1 MSNQYTYARFWRC
14 ALQVNPVG
22 YDSVYRGGKH
32 GMSEA
37 DYNQALLA
45 KCQELEIK
53 IVGLVDHGSVDRVD
67 ALRNILA
74 PHGIVVFPGF
84 EIASTEKIHMICLFP
99 EDTTKD
105 QLNRYLGRLQ
115 LTDPEEKVRPSRF
128 GCIQLAETIKELGGF
143 WYAAHATQA
152 SGILFQRS
160 VHTWQRSDLVKAAQI
175 PGSMDDLPQEYKNI
189 VLNANPNWKRER
201 PVAVIN
207 AKDVAKP
214 SDLDDASASCWIKM
228 TKPTFD
234 AFKVAFLDP
243 ESRIR
248 LNSQKPEAMA
258 GAIVSMTISGGYLDG
273 VEIAFSRHLNTVIGG
288 RGTGKS
294 TLLECLRYVLDI
306 PPKSRQAQKLHLE
319 IIKENLGKASGR
331 IEMEIVSS
339 SQHGKRYRVSR
350 RYGEMPIVREV
361 VSDGSGNVS
370 TLQPR
375 DLLPGIDIYGQNE
388 IYELAQDEQSRV
400 QLLDRFL
407 PNDGDY
413 AQHNTTLKKRLQENQ
428 QKLVKTLG
436 EVDDLKAQM
445 ARLPKLVEQLQGF
458 QALGIQ
464 EKLAKT
470 PLFTRER
477 QIVERIREEIRHS
490 RDGVASLRDNLPDLT
505 FISDKA
511 LEGLP
516 NAALLSPA
524 RTVLDKLHQSFE
536 RHLAE
541 LTAELANGEQQLAV
555 RLALWEQSIAQGEAE
570 LEKAL
575 RSLPATAGKRGQ
587 EVGTAY
593 QRLLQDIER
602 IKPLEARVAN
612 HDRLLESQRQERR
625 NLLAELSD
633 LRNQRTKDLQ
643 SAARKLN
650 RRLEGK
656 LKVEVVPEADRT
668 PLKTFLLDSNLESV
682 GEKRWRIWQERYGGG
697 ILGLESEGEKR
708 LSWIDERD
716 AISPSAL
723 AQAIRTGT
731 GVLQTDWRLTPLV
744 ADAMTTL
751 SESRLMELE
760 ALELDHRIDIFL
772 NVSHGQMEAVFRPL
786 DKLSTGQQCTAI
798 LHMLL
803 LENVDPL
810 IMDQPEDNLDNA
822 FIVERIVHEL
832 RAAKT
837 SRQFLF
843 ATHNA
848 NIPVFGD
855 AEWIGVFTAMENHGS
870 LTFDAQG
877 SIDVPVIR
885 DQVANILEGGRDAFI
900 QRKEK
905 YEF

>member
-1 MSNQYTYARFWRC
+1 MSDQYTYACFWRC

-22 YDSVYRGGKH
+22 YNSAYRGNEH
-32 GMSEA
+32 GLSEA

-45 KCQELEIK
+45 KCLELDIK
-53 IVGLVDHGSVDRVD
+53 VVGLADHGSVDSVD
-67 ALRNILA
+67 TLRNVLA

-84 EIASTEKIHMICLFP
+84 EIASTEKIHMVCLFP

-105 QLNRYLGRLQ
+105 QLNRFLGSLQ
-115 LTDPEEKVRPSRF
+115 LTDPEEKVRPSRL
-128 GCIQLAETIKELGGF
+128 GCIQLAETIKGLGGF

-152 SGILFQRS
+152 SGILFQKS

-175 PGSMDDLPQEYKNI
+175 PGAIDDLPPEYKNI
-189 VLNANPNWKRER
+189 VQNTDPNWKRER
-201 PVAVIN
+201 PIAVIN

-214 SDLDDASASCWIKM
+214 ADLDDASATCWIKM

-248 LNSQKPEAMA
+248 LNSQKTEVTA
-258 GAIVSMTISGGYLDG
+258 GEIVSMSIAGGYLDG

-306 PPKSRQAQKLHLE
+306 PPKGKQAQKLHLE

-331 IEMEIVSS
+331 IEVEVVSS

-350 RYGEMPIVREV
+350 RYGEMPIVRDE
-361 VSDGSGNVS
+361 GGNVS

-388 IYELAQDEQSRV
+388 IYELAQDEQSRI

-413 AQHNTTLKKRLQENQ
+413 AQHNATLKKRLHENQ

-436 EVDDLKAQM
+436 EVDDLKAQI

-458 QALGIQ
+458 QTLGIQ

-470 PLFTRER
+470 PLLARER
-477 QIVERIREEIRHS
+477 QIALRTHEEIRHLK
-490 RDGVASLRDNLPDLT
+490 DGVASLQDNLPDLT
-505 FISDKA
+505 FISDKT
-511 LEGLP
+511 LEDLP

-524 RTVLDKLHQSFE
+524 RVILDKLRQSFE

-541 LTAELANGEQQLAV
+541 LKVELANGEQQLTAQ
-555 RLALWEQSIAQGEAE
+555 LALWTQSIAQGEAE

-575 RSLPATAGKRGQ
+575 RSLPATAGKSGQ

-602 IKPLEARVAN
+602 IKPLETRVAN
-612 HDRLLESQRQERR
+612 HDKLLESQQQERR

-633 LRNQRTKDLQ
+633 LRDLRTKSLQ
-643 SAARKLN
+643 RAAKKLN

-656 LKVEVVPEADRT
+656 LKVEVVADADRT
-668 PLKTFLLDSNLESV
+668 PLKTFLLESKLEGV
-682 GEKRWRIWQERYGGG
+682 
-697 ILGLESEGEKR
+697 GEKR
-708 LSWIDERD
+708 LSWIDEWEV
-716 AISPSAL
+716 ISPSAL
-723 AQAIRTGT
+723 AQAIRSGSAE
-731 GVLQTDWRLTPLV
+731 LQLDWGLTPLV
-744 ADAMTTL
+744 ADALTRL
-751 SESRLMELE
+751 PASRLMELE

-772 NVSHGQMEAVFRPL
+772 NVSHGQAEAVFRPL

-822 FIVERIVHEL
+822 FIAERIVHEL

-855 AEWIGVFTAMENHGS
+855 AEWIGIFTAVENHGS
-870 LTFDAQG
+870 LTFEAQG
-877 SIDVPVIR
+877 SIDVPIIR

>member
-1 MSNQYTYARFWRC
+1 MSERFTYARFWRC

-22 YDSVYRGGKH
+22 YNGAYRGNEH
-32 GMSEA
+32 GLSEA
-37 DYNQALLA
+37 EYNQALLA
-45 KCQELEIK
+45 KCQELDIK
-53 IVGLVDHGSVDRVD
+53 VVGLADHGSVDSVD
-67 ALRNILA
+67 TLRNVLT

-84 EIASTEKIHMICLFP
+84 EIASTEKIHMVCLFS
-99 EDTTKD
+99 EGTTKD
-105 QLNRYLGRLQ
+105 QLNRYLGSLQ
-115 LTDPEEKVRPSRF
+115 LTDPQERVRPSRL
-128 GCIQLAETIKELGGF
+128 GCIQLAEKIKELGGF

-152 SGILFQRS
+152 SGILYQKS
-160 VHTWQRSDLVKAAQI
+160 VHTWQRDDLVKAAQI
-175 PGSMDDLPQEYKNI
+175 PGPIDDLPQEYKNI
-189 VLNANPNWKRER
+189 VLNADPNWKRER
-201 PVAVIN
+201 PIAVIN

-214 SDLDDASASCWIKM
+214 SDLDDVRATSWIKM

-248 LNSQKPEAMA
+248 LNSQEPGVTA
-258 GAIVSMTISGGYLDG
+258 GEIASMTISGGYLDG

-306 PPKSRQAQKLHLE
+306 PPKGKQAQKLHLE
-319 IIKENLGKASGR
+319 IIKENLGKESGR
-331 IEMEIVSS
+331 IEVEIVSS

-361 VSDGSGNVS
+361 VSNRSGDVS

-388 IYELAQDEQSRV
+388 IYELAQDEQSRI

-407 PNDGDY
+407 PNGGDY
-413 AQHNTTLKKRLQENQ
+413 AQHNTTLKKRLHENQ
-428 QKLVKTLG
+428 QKQVKTLG
-436 EVDDLKAQM
+436 EVDDLRAQIE
-445 ARLPKLVEQLQGF
+445 RLPKLVEQLQGF

-470 PLFTRER
+470 PLFARER
-477 QIVERIREEIRHS
+477 QIAERIHEEIPHLRN
-490 RDGVASLRDNLPDLT
+490 GMASLWDNLPDLT

-516 NAALLSPA
+516 NAELLSPA
-524 RTVLDKLHQSFE
+524 RDVLDKLRQSFE
-536 RHLAE
+536 FHLTE
-541 LTAELANGEQQLAV
+541 LKTELVNGEQQLLSQ
-555 RLALWEQSIAQGEAE
+555 LAFWKQSIALGEAE

-575 RSLPATAGKRGQ
+575 RSLPATAGKSGQ

-602 IKPLEARVAN
+602 IKPLETRVTT
-612 HDRLLESQRQERR
+612 HVKLLESQQQERR

-633 LRNQRTKDLQ
+633 LRGQRTKSLQ
-643 SAARKLN
+643 SAAKKLN
-650 RRLEGK
+650 RRLNGK
-656 LKVEVVPEADRT
+656 LKVDVVPDADRT
-668 PLKTFLLDSNLESV
+668 PLKNFLLESRLEGV
-682 GEKRWRIWQERYGGG
+682 
-697 ILGLESEGEKR
+697 GEKR
-708 LSWIDERD
+708 LSWIEERD

-723 AQAIRTGT
+723 AQAIRNGSEE
-731 GVLQTDWRLTPLV
+731 LQVNWELTPLV
-744 ADAMTTL
+744 ADALTKL
-751 SESRLMELE
+751 PPSRVMELE

-772 NVSHGQMEAVFRPL
+772 NVSHGQAEAIFRPL

-822 FIVERIVHEL
+822 FIAERIVHEL
-832 RAAKT
+832 RVAKT

-855 AEWIGVFTAMENHGS
+855 AEWIGVFTAMENHG
-870 LTFDAQG
+870 LLNFDAQG

>member
-1 MSNQYTYARFWRC
+1 MSDQYTYARFWRC

-22 YDSVYRGGKH
+22 YNSAYRGSEH

-45 KCQELEIK
+45 KCLELDIK
-53 IVGLVDHGSVDRVD
+53 IVGLADHGSVDSVD
-67 ALRNILA
+67 TLRNLLA

-84 EIASTEKIHMICLFP
+84 EIASTEKIHMVCLFP
-99 EDTTKD
+99 EDTSKD
-105 QLNRYLGRLQ
+105 QLNRYLGSLQ
-115 LTDPEEKVRPSRF
+115 LTDPEEKVRPSRL

-152 SGILFQRS
+152 SGILFQKS

-175 PGSMDDLPQEYKNI
+175 PGSIDDLPQEYKNI
-189 VLNANPNWKRER
+189 VLNADPNWKRER
-201 PVAVIN
+201 PIAVIN

-248 LNSQKPEAMA
+248 LNSQKPEVTA
-258 GAIVSMTISGGYLDG
+258 GEIVSMTISGGYLDG

-306 PPKSRQAQKLHLE
+306 PPKGKQAHKLHLE

-331 IEMEIVSS
+331 IEVEVVSS

-361 VSDGSGNVS
+361 VPDGSGNVS

-388 IYELAQDEQSRV
+388 IYELAQDEQSRI

-407 PNDGDY
+407 PSDGDY
-413 AQHNTTLKKRLQENQ
+413 AQLNATLKKRLQDNQ

-436 EVDDLKAQM
+436 EVDDLKALL

-470 PLFTRER
+470 PLFARER
-477 QIVERIREEIRHS
+477 QIVERTHEEIRHL

-511 LEGLP
+511 LEDLP
-516 NAALLSPA
+516 NAVLLSPA
-524 RTVLDKLHQSFE
+524 RTILDNLRENIE

-541 LTAELANGEQQLAV
+541 LATELANSEQQLAAQ
-555 RLALWEQSIAQGEAE
+555 LALWKQSIAHGEAE

-575 RSLPATAGKRGQ
+575 RSLPATAGKSGQ

-602 IKPLEARVAN
+602 IKPLETRVAN
-612 HDRLLESQRQERR
+612 HAKLLESQRQERR

-633 LRNQRTKDLQ
+633 LRDQRTKSLQ
-643 SAARKLN
+643 SAAKKLN

-656 LKVEVVPEADRT
+656 LKVEVVPDADRT
-668 PLKTFLLDSNLESV
+668 PLKTFLLESKLEGV
-682 GEKRWRIWQERYGGG
+682 
-697 ILGLESEGEKR
+697 GEKR

-723 AQAIRTGT
+723 AQAIRNGSTE
-731 GVLQTDWRLTPLV
+731 LQVDWAITPLV
-744 ADAMTTL
+744 ADALTRL
-751 SESRLMELE
+751 PASRLMELE

-772 NVSHGQMEAVFRPL
+772 NVSHGQEEAVFRPL

-822 FIVERIVHEL
+822 FIAERIVHEL

-855 AEWIGVFTAMENHGS
+855 AEWIGVFTAVENHGALS
-870 LTFDAQG
+870 FDAQG

>member
-1 MSNQYTYARFWRC
+1 MSDQYTCARFWRC
-14 ALQVNPVG
+14 ALQVNDFRYSG
-22 YDSVYRGGKH
+22 EYRRDDH
-32 GMSEA
+32 GLSED

-45 KCQELEIK
+45 KCLELDIK
-53 IVGLVDHGSVDRVD
+53 VVGLADHGSVDSVD
-67 ALRNILA
+67 TLRNVLA
-74 PHGIVVFPGF
+74 PHGIIVFPGF
-84 EIASTEKIHMICLFP
+84 EIASTEKIHMVCLFP

-105 QLNRYLGRLQ
+105 QLKTYLGELGLANPSK
-115 LTDPEEKVRPSRF
+115 LTEPSRYS
-128 GCIQLAETIKELGGF
+128 CLELAERVKRLGGF
-143 WYAAHATQA
+143 WYAAHATHA
-152 SGILFQRS
+152 SGILFQKS
-160 VHTWQRSDLVKAAQI
+160 LHTWQRADLVKAAQI
-175 PGSMDDLPQEYKNI
+175 PGSIDDLPPEYKSIIQNTD
-189 VLNANPNWKRER
+189 PNWKRER
-201 PVAVIN
+201 PIAAIN
-207 AKDVAKP
+207 ARDIAKP
-214 SDLDDASASCWIKM
+214 ADLDDAGATCWIKM

-248 LNSQKPEAMA
+248 LNSQEPEVTASEIM
-258 GAIVSMTISGGYLDG
+258 SMTIAGGYLDG

-306 PPKSRQAQKLHLE
+306 PPKGKQAQKLHLE
-319 IIKENLGKASGR
+319 IIKWNLGQESGR
-331 IEMEIVSS
+331 IEVDVVSS

-388 IYELAQDEQSRV
+388 IYELAQDEQSRI

-413 AQHNTTLKKRLQENQ
+413 AQHNATLKKRLHENQ

-436 EVDDLKAQM
+436 EVDDLKAQI

-464 EKLAKT
+464 EKLART
-470 PLFTRER
+470 PLFARER
-477 QIVERIREEIRHS
+477 QIVERTHEEIRHL

-511 LEGLP
+511 LEDLP
-516 NAALLSPA
+516 NAALLRPA
-524 RTVLDKLHQSFE
+524 RTILDKLRQDFE

-541 LTAELANGEQQLAV
+541 LETELVNGEPQLSAQ
-555 RLALWEQSIAQGEAE
+555 LALWQQSIAQGEAE
-570 LEKAL
+570 LEKNL
-575 RSLPATAGKRGQ
+575 RSLPATAGKSGQ

-602 IKPLEARVAN
+602 IKPLETRVAN
-612 HDRLLESQRQERR
+612 HDKLRESQQQERR

-633 LRNQRTKDLQ
+633 LRDRRTKSLQ
-643 SAARKLN
+643 SAAKKLN

-656 LKVEVVPEADRT
+656 LKVEVVTNADRT
-668 PLKTFLLDSNLESV
+668 PLKTFLLESRLEGV
-682 GEKRWRIWQERYGGG
+682 
-697 ILGLESEGEKR
+697 GEKR

-723 AQAIRTGT
+723 AQAIRNGSAE
-731 GVLQTDWRLTPLV
+731 LQVDWGLTPLV
-744 ADAMTTL
+744 ADAL
-751 SESRLMELE
+751 ARLPASRLMELE

-772 NVSHGQMEAVFRPL
+772 NVSHGQVEAVFRPL

-822 FIVERIVHEL
+822 FIAERIVHEL

-855 AEWIGVFTAMENHGS
+855 AEWIGVFTAVENHGS

-877 SIDVPVIR
+877 SIDVPAIR

>member
-1 MSNQYTYARFWRC
+1 MSDQYTYARFWRC

-22 YDSVYRGGKH
+22 YNGAYRGNEH
-32 GMSEA
+32 GLSEA

-45 KCQELEIK
+45 KCQQLDIK
-53 IVGLVDHGSVDRVD
+53 VVGLADHGSVDSVD
-67 ALRNILA
+67 TLRNVLA
-74 PHGIVVFPGF
+74 PHGVVVFPGF
-84 EIASTEKIHMICLFP
+84 EIASTEKIHMVCLFP

-105 QLNRYLGRLQ
+105 QLNRFLGSLQ
-115 LTDPEEKVRPSRF
+115 LTDPEEKVRPSRL
-128 GCIQLAETIKELGGF
+128 GCVQLAETIKGLGGF

-152 SGILFQRS
+152 SGILFQKS

-175 PGSMDDLPQEYKNI
+175 PGSIDDLPPEYKSI
-189 VLNANPNWKRER
+189 VLNTDPNWKRER
-201 PVAVIN
+201 PIAVIN
-207 AKDVAKP
+207 AKDVAQP
-214 SDLDDASASCWIKM
+214 ADLDDASATCWIKM

-248 LNSQKPEAMA
+248 LNSQKPEETA
-258 GAIVSMTISGGYLDG
+258 GEIVTMNISGGYLDG

-306 PPKSRQAQKLHLE
+306 PPKGKQAQKLHLE

-331 IEMEIVSS
+331 IEVEVVSS
-339 SQHGKRYRVSR
+339 AQHGKRYRVSR
-350 RYGEMPIVREV
+350 RYGEMPIVRDE
-361 VSDGSGNVS
+361 SGNVS

-388 IYELAQDEQSRV
+388 IYELAQDEQSRI

-413 AQHNTTLKKRLQENQ
+413 AQHNATLKKRLQESQ

-436 EVDDLKAQM
+436 EVDDLKAQI

-477 QIVERIREEIRHS
+477 QIAERANEELRHL
-490 RDGVASLRDNLPDLT
+490 RDSVTSLQDNLPDLT

-511 LEGLP
+511 LEDLP

-524 RTVLDKLHQSFE
+524 RTILDRLRLSFE
-536 RHLAE
+536 RHLGELKAE
-541 LTAELANGEQQLAV
+541 LTNAEQQLETQLAV
-555 RLALWEQSIAQGEAE
+555 WMLSIQQGEAE

-575 RSLPATAGKRGQ
+575 RSLPATAGKSGQ

-593 QRLLQDIER
+593 QRILQDIER
-602 IKPLEARVAN
+602 IKPLKARIAS
-612 HDRLLESQRQERR
+612 HDKLLESQQQERR
-625 NLLAELSD
+625 NLLAEFSD
-633 LRNQRTKDLQ
+633 LRDQRTKSLQ
-643 SAARKLN
+643 RAAKTLN

-656 LKVEVVPEADRT
+656 LKVEVVAEADRS
-668 PLKTFLLDSNLESV
+668 PLKTFLLDSRLEGV
-682 GEKRWRIWQERYGGG
+682 
-697 ILGLESEGEKR
+697 GEKR
-708 LSWIDERD
+708 LSWIDETD
-716 AISPSAL
+716 AVSPSAL
-723 AQAIRTGT
+723 AQAIRNGSAE
-731 GVLQTDWRLTPLV
+731 LQVDWGMTPLV
-744 ADAMTTL
+744 ADAL
-751 SESRLMELE
+751 ARLPASRLMELE

-772 NVSHGQMEAVFRPL
+772 NVSHGQAEAIFRPL

-822 FIVERIVHEL
+822 FIAERIVHEL

-855 AEWIGVFTAMENHGS
+855 AEWIGVFTAVENHGS
-870 LTFDAQG
+870 LTFEAQG

>member
-1 MSNQYTYARFWRC
+1 MSGHYTYARFWRC

-22 YDSVYRGGKH
+22 YNSTYRGSEH

-45 KCQELEIK
+45 KCQELDISV
-53 IVGLVDHGSVDRVD
+53 VGLADHGSVDSVD
-67 ALRNILA
+67 TLRNVLA

-84 EIASTEKIHMICLFP
+84 EIASTEKIHMVCLFP

-105 QLNRYLGRLQ
+105 QLNRYLGSLQ
-115 LTDPEEKVRPSRF
+115 LTDPEEKVRPSRL

-152 SGILFQRS
+152 SGILFQKS

-175 PGSMDDLPQEYKNI
+175 PGSIEDLPPEYKNI
-189 VLNANPNWKRER
+189 VLNADSNWKRER
-201 PVAVIN
+201 AIAVIN

-214 SDLDDASASCWIKM
+214 TDLDDTSASCWIKM
-228 TKPTFD
+228 TRPTFD
-234 AFKVAFLDP
+234 AFKVAFLDS

-248 LNSQKPEAMA
+248 LNSQKPEVTA
-258 GAIVSMTISGGYLDG
+258 GEIVSMTISGGYLDG
-273 VEIAFSRHLNTVIGG
+273 VDIAFSRHLNTVIGG

-294 TLLECLRYVLDI
+294 TLLECLRYVIDI
-306 PPKSRQAQKLHLE
+306 PPKGKQAQKLHLE

-331 IEMEIVSS
+331 IEVEIVSS

-361 VSDGSGNVS
+361 ASGGSSNVS

-388 IYELAQDEQSRV
+388 IYELAQDEQSRI

-407 PNDGDY
+407 PNDGDF
-413 AQHNTTLKKRLQENQ
+413 AQHNFTLKKRLQENQ

-436 EVDDLKAQM
+436 EVDDLKTQIG
-445 ARLPKLVEQLQGF
+445 RLPKLVEQLQGF

-470 PLFTRER
+470 PLFARER
-477 QIVERIREEIRHS
+477 QIVGRTQEEIRHL
-490 RDGVASLRDNLPDLT
+490 RDGLASLRDNLPDLT
-505 FISDKA
+505 FMSDNA

-516 NAALLSPA
+516 NAGFLSPV
-524 RTVLDKLHQSFE
+524 RTILDKLRQNFE
-536 RHLAE
+536 RHFSE
-541 LTAELANGEQQLAV
+541 LTIELASEESLLAAQ
-555 RLALWEQSIAQGEAE
+555 LALWEQSIAQGEAE

-575 RSLPATAGKRGQ
+575 RTLPATVGKSGQ

-602 IKPLEARVAN
+602 IKPLETRVAN
-612 HDRLLESQRQERR
+612 YDKLQESQQQERR

-633 LRNQRTKDLQ
+633 LRNQRTKSLQ
-643 SAARKLN
+643 SAAKKLN
-650 RRLEGK
+650 RRLDGK
-656 LKVEVVPEADRT
+656 LKVEVVAEADRT
-668 PLKTFLLDSNLESV
+668 PLKTFLLDSKLEGV
-682 GEKRWRIWQERYGGG
+682 
-697 ILGLESEGEKR
+697 GEKR
-708 LSWIDERD
+708 LSWIDEMD

-723 AQAIRTGT
+723 AQAIRSGSAE
-731 GVLQTDWRLTPLV
+731 LQAHWGLTPLV
-744 ADAMTTL
+744 ADALTRL
-751 SESRLMELE
+751 PASRLMELD

-772 NVSHGQMEAVFRPL
+772 NVSHGQAETNFRPL
-786 DKLSTGQQCTAI
+786 NKLSTGQQCTAI

-822 FIVERIVHEL
+822 FIAERIVHEL
-832 RAAKT
+832 RVAKT

-855 AEWIGVFTAMENHGS
+855 AEWIGVFTAVDNHGALS
-870 LTFDAQG
+870 FDAQG

>member
-1 MSNQYTYARFWRC
+1 MSDKYTYARFWRC

-22 YDSVYRGGKH
+22 YNSAYRGGEH
-32 GMSEA
+32 GLSE
-37 DYNQALLA
+37 DNYSQALLA
-45 KCQELEIK
+45 KCLELDIK
-53 IVGLVDHGSVDRVD
+53 VVGLADHGSVDSVD
-67 ALRNILA
+67 TLRNLLA
-74 PHGIVVFPGF
+74 PHGIIVFPGF
-84 EIASTEKIHMICLFP
+84 EIASTEKIHMVCLFP

-105 QLNRYLGRLQ
+105 QLNRYLGSLQ
-115 LTDPEEKVRPSRF
+115 LTDPEEKVRPSRL

-152 SGILFQRS
+152 SGLLSQKS
-160 VHTWQRSDLVKAAQI
+160 VHTWQRSDLVKAVQI
-175 PGSMDDLPQEYKNI
+175 SGSVNDLPHEYKSI
-189 VLNANPNWKRER
+189 VLNKDPNWKRER
-201 PVAVIN
+201 PIAVIN
-207 AKDVAKP
+207 ARDVAQP
-214 SDLDDASASCWIKM
+214 SDLDDTSATCWIKM

-248 LNSQKPEAMA
+248 LNSQKPEVTA
-258 GAIVSMTISGGYLDG
+258 GEILSMTVSGGYLDG

-306 PPKSRQAQKLHLE
+306 PPKGKQAQKLHLE

-331 IEMEIVSS
+331 IEVEVVSS

-350 RYGEMPIVREV
+350 RHGEMAIVRDE
-361 VSDGSGNVS
+361 SGNVS

-388 IYELAQDEQSRV
+388 IYELAQDEQSRI

-407 PNDGDY
+407 PSDGDY
-413 AQHNTTLKKRLQENQ
+413 AQHNATLKKRLRENQ

-436 EVDDLKAQM
+436 EVDDLKAQI

-458 QALGIQ
+458 QASGIQ

-470 PLFTRER
+470 PLFARER
-477 QIVERIREEIRHS
+477 QIAERAHEEIRHLK
-490 RDGVASLRDNLPDLT
+490 DGVASLQDNLPDLT

-516 NAALLSPA
+516 NAALLSPV
-524 RTVLDKLHQSFE
+524 RTILDKLRQEFE
-536 RHLAE
+536 CHLAE
-541 LTAELANGEQQLAV
+541 LTTELANGEQQLATQ
-555 RLALWEQSIAQGEAE
+555 LASWEQSIQLGEAQ

-575 RSLPATAGKRGQ
+575 RSLPATAGKSGQ

-602 IKPLEARVAN
+602 IKPLETRVAN
-612 HDRLLESQRQERR
+612 HDKLLASLQQERR

-633 LRNQRTKDLQ
+633 LRVQRIKSLR
-643 SAARKLN
+643 SAAKKLN

-656 LKVEVVPEADRT
+656 LKVEVVADADRT
-668 PLKTFLLDSNLESV
+668 PLRTFLLDSKLEGV
-682 GEKRWRIWQERYGGG
+682 GER
-697 ILGLESEGEKR
+697 R
-708 LSWIDERD
+708 LSWIDDQET
-716 AISPSAL
+716 ISPSAL
-723 AQAIRTGT
+723 AQTIRQGSAELYLNYP
-731 GVLQTDWRLTPLV
+731 GVTLLV
-744 ADAMTTL
+744 ADALTKL
-751 SESRLMELE
+751 AASRLMELE
-760 ALELDHRIDIFL
+760 ALELHHRIDISL
-772 NVSHGQMEAVFRPL
+772 NVAHGQAEAVFRPL

-822 FIVERIVHEL
+822 FIAERIVHEL

-855 AEWIGVFTAMENHGS
+855 AEWIGVFTMVENHGS
-870 LTFDAQG
+870 LTFEAQG
-877 SIDVPVIR
+877 SIDVPIIR

>member
-1 MSNQYTYARFWRC
+1 MSEQYTYARFWRC

-22 YDSVYRGGKH
+22 YNSAYRGGEH
-32 GMSEA
+32 GMTETE
-37 DYNQALLA
+37 YNQALLA
-45 KCQELEIK
+45 KCKELDIK
-53 IVGLVDHGSVDRVD
+53 VVGLADHGSVDSVD
-67 ALRNILA
+67 TLRNVLI

-84 EIASTEKIHMICLFP
+84 EIASTEKIHMVCLFP

-105 QLNRYLGRLQ
+105 QLNRYLGSLQ
-115 LTDPEEKVRPSRF
+115 LTDPEEKVRPSRL
-128 GCIQLAETIKELGGF
+128 GCIQLAEVIKELGGF

-152 SGILFQRS
+152 SGILFQKS

-175 PGSMDDLPQEYKNI
+175 PGSIDDLPQEYKNI
-189 VLNANPNWKRER
+189 VLNVDPNWKRER
-201 PVAVIN
+201 PIAIIN
-207 AKDVAKP
+207 AKDVAQP
-214 SDLDDASASCWIKM
+214 TDLDNVRATCWIKM
-228 TKPTFD
+228 TKPNFD

-243 ESRIR
+243 ESRIH
-248 LNSQKPEAMA
+248 LNSQKQEVTS
-258 GAIVSMTISGGYLDG
+258 GEIVSMSISGGYLDG

-294 TLLECLRYVLDI
+294 TLLECLRYVLDV
-306 PPKSRQAQKLHLE
+306 PPKGKQAQKIHLD

-331 IEMEIVSS
+331 IEIEVVSS

-350 RYGEMPIVREV
+350 RYGEMPIVRDENN
-361 VSDGSGNVS
+361 DVS

-388 IYELAQDEQSRV
+388 IYELAQDEQSRI

-413 AQHNTTLKKRLQENQ
+413 PQHNYALKKRLHENQ
-428 QKLVKTLG
+428 QRLVKTLG
-436 EVDDLKAQM
+436 EVDDLKAQI

-458 QALGIQ
+458 QSLGIQ
-464 EKLAKT
+464 QKLAKT
-470 PLFTRER
+470 PLFARER
-477 QIVERIREEIRHS
+477 QIVERANEEIRRL
-490 RDGVASLRDNLPDLT
+490 RDSLANLRDNLPDLT
-505 FISDKA
+505 FISNKA
-511 LEGLP
+511 LEELP
-516 NAALLSPA
+516 NAALLNPA
-524 RTVLDKLHQSFE
+524 RTILDRLRQSFE
-536 RHLAE
+536 HHLAE
-541 LTAELANGEQQLAV
+541 LTTDLANGDQQLTAQLV
-555 RLALWEQSIAQGEAE
+555 LWKQSIEQGEEE

-575 RSLPATAGKRGQ
+575 RSLPATAGKSGQ

-602 IKPLEARVAN
+602 IKPLETRVAN
-612 HDRLLESQRQERR
+612 HDKLLMSQQQERR

-633 LRNQRTKDLQ
+633 LRNRRIQSLQ
-643 SAARKLN
+643 SAAKKLN

-656 LKVEVVPEADRT
+656 LKVEVVADADRT
-668 PLKTFLLDSNLESV
+668 PLKTFLLESRLEGV
-682 GEKRWRIWQERYGGG
+682 GER
-697 ILGLESEGEKR
+697 R

-716 AISPSAL
+716 DISPSAL
-723 AQAIRTGT
+723 AQAIRNGS
-731 GVLQTDWRLTPLV
+731 VELQLDWGLTPLV
-744 ADAMTTL
+744 AEALTRL
-751 SESRLMELE
+751 PASRLMELE
-760 ALELDHRIDIFL
+760 ALEFDHRVDIFL
-772 NVSHGQMEAVFRPL
+772 NVSHGHREAVFRPL

-803 LENVDPL
+803 LENIDPL

-822 FIVERIVHEL
+822 FIADRIVHEL

-855 AEWIGVFTAMENHGS
+855 AEWIGVFTAVENHGS
-870 LTFDAQG
+870 LNFEAQG